1 MLEIAVYL
9 IAFAVS
15 LYALDA
21 LNFNAMLRK
30 NKVVQAQ
37 ILFVLFAMG
46 LAALVAQFLL
56 GLRWSP

>member
-1 MLEIAVYL
+1 MLEIAVHL

-21 LNFNAMLRK
+21 LNFNAILRK
-30 NKVVQAQ
+30 NKVAQAQ
-37 ILFVLFAMG
+37 ILFVLVAMG

>member
-21 LNFNAMLRK
+21 LNFNALVRK
-30 NKVVQAQ
+30 NKVAQAQ
-37 ILFVLFAMG
+37 LLYVLLAMG
-46 LAALVAQFLL
+46 LAVLVAQFLL